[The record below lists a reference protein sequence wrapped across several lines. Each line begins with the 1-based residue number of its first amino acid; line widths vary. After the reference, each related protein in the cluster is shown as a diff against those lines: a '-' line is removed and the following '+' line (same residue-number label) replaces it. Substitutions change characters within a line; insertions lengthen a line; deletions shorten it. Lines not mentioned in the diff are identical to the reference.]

1 MKKSIIA
8 LSMLSLFTA
17 SSVYAAGGTG
27 KVTFTGS
34 IIDAPCSIAPGSLD
48 QTVSLGAISNVAL
61 AANANTGS
69 SSPKPFHIE
78 LEDCVI
84 TTPGTKDKVSVT
96 FTGTASPHDAE
107 SLALVGGD
115 ASGASIV
122 LTAGDGSKV
131 KLNTATT
138 GQTVIN
144 GKNTLAFAASVKG
157 GGALATIVPGTF
169 QVPTN
174 FVLNYI

>member
-61 AANANTGS
+61 AANSNTGS
-69 SSPKPFHIE
+69 SSPKPFQIE

-144 GKNTLAFAASVKG
+144 GKNTLTFAASVKG

>member
-8 LSMLSLFTA
+8 LSMLSLFAVSSTHAA
-17 SSVYAAGGTG
+17 SGTG

-61 AANANTGS
+61 AANGNTGS
-69 SSPKPFHIE
+69 SSPKPFNIE

-84 TTPGTKDKVSVT
+84 ATPGTKDKVTVT
-96 FTGTASPHDAE
+96 FTGAASPYDSE

-115 ASGASIV
+115 ASGASVV
-122 LTAGDGSKV
+122 LTDGDGVKV
-131 KLNTATT
+131 KLNTASS

-144 GKNTLAFAASVKG
+144 GNNTLAFAARLKG
-157 GGALATIVPGTF
+157 GGATTTIVPGSF

-174 FVLNYI
+174 FVLNYN

>member
-1 MKKSIIA
+1 MKKSLIA
-8 LSMLSLFTA
+8 LSKFSLFA
-17 SSVYAAGGTG
+17 VSSVHAAGGTG

-48 QTVSLGAISNVAL
+48 QTVPLGAISNVVL
-61 AANANTGS
+61 AANGNTGS
-69 SSPKPFHIE
+69 SSAKPFHIE

-84 TTPGTKDKVSVT
+84 ATPGTKDKVTVT
-96 FTGTASPHDAE
+96 FTGTASPYDAE

-122 LTAGDGSKV
+122 LTAADGSKV
-131 KLNTATT
+131 KLNTATV
-138 GQTVIN
+138 GQTVID
-144 GKNTLAFAASVKG
+144 GKNTLTFAASVKG
-157 GGALATIVPGTF
+157 GGATATIVPGTF